1 MGKRF
6 GVMLDMSRNGIMKP
20 DEVKKYAATIKKLG
34 YNMIQLYTEDTYEV
48 PGEPY
53 FGYLRGRYSQA
64 ELKDIVAY
72 CNSIGVEVIPC
83 IQVLAHLNQIFMWKN
98 YVAINDT
105 NDILMVGDERTYE
118 LIENMLKSV
127 KECFTTNIINIG
139 MDEAHMLGLGKY
151 LDKNGYQNR
160 FSIIHRHLDRVLA
173 LTKKYELKPI
183 MWSDMFFRLANHGKY
198 FTTDRTVITD
208 EIVASRPEGVDLVYW
223 DYYSETKECYDAML
237 EMHKRFPGETWF
249 AGGAR
254 TWVGFASNNAFSLK
268 TMSLAMQACREHGV
282 ANVMMT
288 LWANNGRLASY
299 YAVLPTLYA
308 VRRMYDGVTDMEE
321 IKKEFKDVT
330 GEDFDDMMLLDLPID
345 FGKIQRDGTHHHTY
359 LLYSD
364 PFLGMLDPCV
374 KKSYKTEYKEMAEK
388 LAAAAEK
395 SPTYAYVFKSCEALA
410 RALAHKHDLGVR
422 TRAAYKAEDRAALST
437 LVKDYDIT
445 IGKVKEF
452 ADAFH
457 TLWFTENK
465 PHGYDISDIRFGA
478 LLYRLNACRDR
489 LTAYL
494 DGKEPSIPELE
505 EELLPYIGHGFT
517 SDELDM
523 PIPLYWRDIITPN
536 VL

>member
-1 MGKRF
+1 MAKRF
-6 GVMLDMSRNGIMKP
+6 GVMLDMSRNAVMKP
-20 DEVKKYAATIKKLG
+20 EEVKKYADTIKKLG

-64 ELKDIVAY
+64 ELKDMVAY
-72 CNSIGVEVIPC
+72 CNSIGIEVIPC

-98 YVAINDT
+98 YGAINDT
-105 NDILMVGDERTYE
+105 DDILMVGEERTYE
-118 LIENMLKSV
+118 LIENMFKSV
-127 KECFTTNIINIG
+127 KECFTSNVINIG

-151 LDKNGYQNR
+151 LDKNGFENR
-160 FSIIHRHLDRVLA
+160 FDIIRRHLERVLKLA
-173 LTKKYELKPI
+173 KKYDLKPI

-223 DYYSETKECYDAML
+223 DYYSETKEFYDAML
-237 EMHKRFPGETWF
+237 EMHERFPGETWF

-268 TMSLAMQACREHGV
+268 TMSLAMEACREHGV
-282 ANVMMT
+282 ENMMMT

-308 VRRMYDGVTDMEE
+308 VRRMYDGMTDMAV
-321 IKKEFKDVT
+321 IKKEFKDIT

-345 FGKIQRDGTHHHTY
+345 FGKRQRDGTHHHTY

-374 KKSYKTEYKEMAEK
+374 KKSYKKEYEAMAQK
-388 LAAAAEK
+388 LTAAAER
-395 SPTYAYVFKSCEALA
+395 SPAYAYVFKSCAALA
-410 RALAHKHDLGVR
+410 AALAEKHDLGVR
-422 TRAAYKAEDRAALST
+422 TRAAYKAGDRAALLA
-437 LVKDYDIT
+437 LVENYNT
-445 IGKVKEF
+445 IIAKVKTF

-478 LLYRLNACRDR
+478 LLYRLAACRDR
-489 LTAYL
+489 LMAYL
-494 DGKEPSIPELE
+494 DGKEATVPELE

-517 SDELDM
+517 SEELDM

-536 VL
+536 IL

>member
-1 MGKRF
+1 MQKRF
-6 GVMLDMSRNGIMKP
+6 GVMLDMSRNGVMTAEEIKN
-20 DEVKKYAATIKKLG
+20 YAATIKKLG

-53 FGYLRGRYSQA
+53 FGYLRGRYSQK

-72 CNSIGVEVIPC
+72 CDSIGVEVIPC

-105 NDILMVGDERTYE
+105 DDILMVGDERTYE
-118 LIENMLKSV
+118 LIENMFKSV
-127 KECFTTNIINIG
+127 KECFTSNVINIG

-151 LDKNGYQNR
+151 LDKNGFENR
-160 FSIIHRHLDRVLA
+160 FDIIRRHLDRVLA
-173 LTKKYELKPI
+173 LTKKYGLKPT

-223 DYYSETKECYDAML
+223 DYYSESVEYYDAML
-237 EMHKRFPGETWF
+237 DLHAKFPGDTWF

-268 TMSLAMQACREHGV
+268 TMSLAMEACRKHDV
-282 ANVMMT
+282 SNVLMT

-308 VRRMYDGVTDMEE
+308 VRRMYDGVTDMDL
-321 IKKEFKDVT
+321 IKKEFKEVT

-364 PFLGMLDPCV
+364 PFLGMLDPCI
-374 KKSYKTEYKEMAEK
+374 KKSYKAEYEAMAEK
-388 LAAAAEK
+388 LAAAAER
-395 SPTYAYVFKSCEALA
+395 SPAYAYVFKSCAALA
-410 RALAHKHDLGVR
+410 NALAHKHDLGVR
-422 TRAAYKAEDRAALST
+422 TRAAYKSGDRAALIA
-437 LVKDYDIT
+437 LVENYDVT
-445 IGKVKEF
+445 IANIKEF
-452 ADAFH
+452 TDAFH

-465 PHGYDISDIRFGA
+465 PHGYDVSDIRFGA
-478 LLYRLNACRDR
+478 LLYRLAACRDR
-489 LTAYL
+489 LAAYI
-494 DGKEPSIPELE
+494 DGKQTSIPELE

-517 SDELDM
+517 SDQLDM
-523 PIPLYWRDIITPN
+523 PIPLYWRDYITPN